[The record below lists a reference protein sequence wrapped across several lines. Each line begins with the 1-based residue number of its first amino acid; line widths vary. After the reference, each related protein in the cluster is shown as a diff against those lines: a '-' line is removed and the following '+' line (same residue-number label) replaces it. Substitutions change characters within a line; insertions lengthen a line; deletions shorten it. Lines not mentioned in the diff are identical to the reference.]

1 MEQDKILY
9 KKFLEGDNEAF
20 NEIIKKHKS
29 NMIYF
34 ITRYVKNIEIAED
47 IFQEVILYILENK
60 EKYDNNYSLKTYLY
74 TIAKS
79 KAINYLKKEERN
91 IQLEDNYISKDN
103 IEEAICSNENVEKI
117 HHIIRKM
124 PVDYQLVIH
133 LTKIEKLSYKDTAKI
148 MGKTENQIKTL
159 AHNSKKKLKGLL
171 IKEKV
176 IEIKNNKVIKFL
188 SIFLIVSILTVGVAY
203 AGYTIY
209 QKVWKTPEKYN
220 LKEENEVT
228 KEDKEKSLT
237 KEEAIIKAKEITESL
252 GKTFGNVTSAE
263 INKTVSS
270 NQMNWNITTDNKIG
284 VTIDSQTGKLFSLSD
299 FSIDDT
305 KIEATMSKEE
315 VNNVANEI
323 YLSLGYKEGE
333 YILKDLSKTSITND
347 TNLWQADFCKEYDG
361 LYNDYQCVR
370 ITFIPE
376 VKQISI
382 YTLFDYKTENNP
394 IEIEKE
400 KAIEIA
406 KTKAK
411 ELNNDESKIKQIN
424 AELKFEKINAY
435 IYTQEELSNIN
446 NEANT
451 NNETKIQ
458 NTDNTYG
465 YKTEELVRKV
475 WRVEIEYYSDFTK
488 KDSYFVDCT
497 TGEIL
502 GGDAIK

>member
-1 MEQDKILY
+1 
-9 KKFLEGDNEAF
+9 
-20 NEIIKKHKS
+20 
-29 NMIYF
+29 
-34 ITRYVKNIEIAED
+34 
-47 IFQEVILYILENK
+47 
-60 EKYDNNYSLKTYLY
+60 
-74 TIAKS
+74 
-79 KAINYLKKEERN
+79 
-91 IQLEDNYISKDN
+91 
-103 IEEAICSNENVEKI
+103 
-117 HHIIRKM
+117 
-124 PVDYQLVIH
+124 
-133 LTKIEKLSYKDTAKI
+133 
-148 MGKTENQIKTL
+148 
-159 AHNSKKKLKGLL
+159 
-171 IKEKV
+171 
-176 IEIKNNKVIKFL
+176 
-188 SIFLIVSILTVGVAY
+188 
-203 AGYTIY
+203 
-209 QKVWKTPEKYN
+209 
-220 LKEENEVT
+220 
-228 KEDKEKSLT
+228 
-237 KEEAIIKAKEITESL
+237 
-252 GKTFGNVTSAE
+252 
-263 INKTVSS
+263 
-270 NQMNWNITTDNKIG
+270 MNWNITTDNKIG

-315 VNNVANEI
+315 VQRVTNEI

-333 YILKDLSKTSITND
+333 YKLKNLSKNNITND

-376 VKQISI
+376 IKQISI

-406 KTKAK
+406 KAKAK

-435 IYTQEELSNIN
+435 VYAQEELSNIN

-451 NNETKIQ
+451 VNETKIQ
-458 NTDNTYG
+458 SIDNKYG

-475 WRVEIEYYSDFTK
+475 WRVEIEYYSNFTK
-488 KDSYFVDCT
+488 KDAYFVDCT